1 MAIFAYRA
9 TTLDGTVQEGTLEAE
24 DQRAA
29 SDKLRDKGLIP
40 LTLKPHVE
48 GIKEKGKFSFRFV
61 KVDLITLTTELSALL
76 NAGLPLD
83 RGLHILSDISENEST
98 RKIVQAILKSIREG
112 SSFSDALQK
121 HPKIFPKLYIN
132 MVRAGESGGILQH
145 VLEQLVEFLESA
157 KELRT
162 TVVSAM
168 IYPAILML
176 TGIIS
181 IILLFTFVLP
191 RFSSIFAELGGSLP
205 LPTKILLTTTE
216 ALRSVSWF
224 LLVVIIAGVFAVR
237 KYIQS
242 DAGRYQW
249 DRLKL
254 KLLGDVL
261 VKLETARFCRT
272 LGTLLTSGVPLLQ
285 ALRNARDVITNEVM
299 AVAIDTVIKGVKE
312 GRGIAQPLT
321 EARVSPGIERRMK
334 YRKESVI
341 AQPLTKAHVFPSL
354 ALSMIKVGEETSQL
368 NTMLTKVAV
377 IYEKSLRESIK
388 RFVSFLEPALILL
401 MGLVI
406 GFIVVSMLMAIF
418 SITDLPL

>member
-1 MAIFAYRA
+1 MAIFVYRT
-9 TTLDGTVQEGTLEAE
+9 TTLDGAIHEGTIEAE
-24 DQRAA
+24 DQKAA
-29 SDKLRDKGLIP
+29 GEILRDKGLIP
-40 LTLKPHVE
+40 LTLKPQTE
-48 GIKEKGKFSFRFV
+48 RIRDRGKFSFRFV
-61 KVDLITLTTELSALL
+61 KIDLITLTTELSALL
-76 NAGLPLD
+76 NAGLSLD
-83 RGLHILSDISENEST
+83 RGLHIIADISESEST

-121 HPKIFPKLYIN
+121 YPKIFPKLYIN
-132 MVRAGESGGILQH
+132 MVRAGESSGILQH
-145 VLEQLVEFLESA
+145 VLERLVDFLESS

-162 TVVSAM
+162 NVVSAM

-191 RFSSIFAELGGSLP
+191 RFSSIFTELGGSLP
-205 LPTKILLTTTE
+205 LPTKILLATTA

-224 LLVVIIAGVFAVR
+224 LLVVIITGVVTIR

-254 KLLGDVL
+254 KLMGDVL
-261 VKLETARFCRT
+261 LKLETARFCRT

-285 ALRNARDVITNEVM
+285 ALRNARDVMTNEVLAM
-299 AVAIDTVIKGVKE
+299 AIDTVIKGVKE

-321 EARVSPGIERRMK
+321 EIR
-334 YRKESVI
+334 
-341 AQPLTKAHVFPSL
+341 VFPAL

-368 NTMLTKVAV
+368 DTMLTKVAV